1 MMPTA
6 GSFQLESEHS
16 RTRTSSPGTV
26 TRTTWAGIAPLM
38 TFEQNEFQVQVSSD
52 NIVHIS

>member
-1 MMPTA
+1 MPTA

-26 TRTTWAGIAPLM
+26 TRATWAGSAPLM
-38 TFEQNEFQVQVSSD
+38 TFEQNEFQVQVASD